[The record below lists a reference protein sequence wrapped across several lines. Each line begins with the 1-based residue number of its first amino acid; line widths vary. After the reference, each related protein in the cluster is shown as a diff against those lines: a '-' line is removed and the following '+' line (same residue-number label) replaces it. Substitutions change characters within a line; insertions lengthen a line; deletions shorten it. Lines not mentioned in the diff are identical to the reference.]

1 MAAKASKGKW
11 GALKEHLT
19 SSPPDRDAHLEANL
33 ENSVPEL
40 CIRLL
45 QVPTV
50 VNYSGVR
57 RRLEGSDQEWM
68 VQFLELNG
76 LDLLMEALERLSGR
90 GCARIADALLQLTC
104 VACVKAVM
112 NSSAGL
118 HFILDNEGYVRTL
131 SQALDTSNTMV
142 KMQVFELLAA
152 LTLFN
157 PQGHHLA
164 MDALEHYKSVNMQ
177 QYRFSVIMNEL
188 HATDNVPYMVVL
200 MSVVNV
206 IIFGVEDLRKRD
218 KLRKEFIGSGGGHVE
233 PSCAI
238 ICLPGLQLLQLLPK
252 LRETEDVDLNIQCEA
267 FEDTMAEDEEEMER
281 VYGGIDMSSHQEVFT
296 TLFTKLSSSP
306 ASVQLLSILQA
317 LLLVGPEQSEVWL
330 ALEALADR
338 ATLLAQDPD
347 VDSTKRL
354 MERLVSSKGQQG
366 PPKVKTTDRGV
377 QIDRSICP
385 SGLSE
390 VLIKESTT
398 PVATSP
404 PPHPHLPPPL
414 PSMRTFVPPLPGI
427 SGMPPPGLP
436 PPPPP
441 LPQMGHGGPPP
452 LPQMG
457 HGGLPQMGHGGPPPP
472 PPLPGMMGPPPPP
485 PLPGMMGPPP
495 PPPLPGMMGP
505 PPPPPLPGMMGPP
518 HPPPL
523 PGMMGPPHPPPLP
536 GMMGPPPPPPLPG
549 MMGPPPPPPLPGMMG
564 PPPPPPL
571 PGMMGPPP
579 PPPLPGM
586 MGPPPPPPLPGMM
599 GPPPPPPLPGMMGP
613 PPPPPLPGMMGP
625 PPPPPLPGMMGPPPP
640 PPLPGMMGPPPP
652 PPLPGMMGP
661 PPLLG
666 GDEII
671 VAQSVQ
677 MRSCYASSPKVGR
690 CPTLRMKKLNWQK
703 LPSRVV
709 TDSHSMWTSVQVD
722 SLEPD
727 YSSIEELFC
736 LPVTDSK
743 AKGSTPA
750 VKQEPKEISFIDAK
764 KNLNLNIFLKQFKC
778 SHKDFVA
785 MIQKGDR
792 SKFDVEVL
800 KQLQKLQ
807 PEKHEIENLKSYQG
821 EREKLA
827 GVDQF
832 YLQLLAVPCYALRIE
847 CMLLCE
853 EISSVLQMMQPKV
866 KLLDEACEGLRVST
880 RLPSF
885 CMLILDVGNFLNYGS
900 HTGNAEGFKISTLL
914 KLTETKANKSR
925 ITLLHHILEEAEQNH
940 DDLLNLPDDL
950 EICEKAARVNLETLQ
965 SEASLL
971 IKRLKESEKKV
982 ASSSVAAIKEQYLT
996 AIQGSQEAC
1005 RELEARFA
1013 SIDRK
1018 KEDLAQYLC
1027 EDSSRLSLEDLFST
1041 LHSFRGLF
1049 IKALKDNQTR
1059 REQAIKAE
1067 KRKKQ
1072 LEEEDSKRP
1081 RGENRKIIRKAPPV
1095 QEGCIIDHLLS
1106 DIRKGYAL
1114 RKTKHQADRTSLPS
1128 EDKKGASIQPGEQCT
1143 KLKGTSAIYAKEEV
1157 EKETSPIDLG
1167 QQSGDPVVVESGL
1180 PTDSSLQSSSPKTPA
1195 PSNLHTTTK
1204 DHIQSEDLNP
1214 GMDSSTDHQLKKS
1227 PEGKGFKAAESKVEN
1242 VNRNAFSAAGDGP
1255 KSRDAETDGNR
1266 ASGADGNG
1274 LEETLLS
1281 ESPSTTADVD
1291 AESKHAQKRGS
1302 TKRHGK
1308 GGCKKDEPK
1317 GKKKL

>member
-19 SSPPDRDAHLEANL
+19 SSPPDPDAHLEANL
-33 ENSVPEL
+33 ENADPEL

-50 VNYSGVR
+50 VNYSGLR
-57 RRLEGSDQEWM
+57 RRLEGSDQDWM

-152 LTLFN
+152 LSMFN

-164 MDALEHYKSVNMQ
+164 MDALDHYKSVKMH

-188 HATDNVPYMVVL
+188 HATDNVPYMVIL

-218 KLRKEFIGSGGGHVE
+218 KLRKEFIG
-233 PSCAI
+233 
-238 ICLPGLQLLQLLPK
+238 LQLLDLLPK
-252 LRETEDVDLNIQCEA
+252 LRETDDVDLNIQCEDFA
-267 FEDTMAEDEEEMER
+267 YTMAEDEEEMER

-296 TLFTKLSSSP
+296 TLFTKVSSYP

-317 LLLVGPEQSEVWL
+317 LLLLGPERSEVWL

-338 ATLLAQDPD
+338 ATLLAQDRMAAFG
-347 VDSTKRL
+347 T
-354 MERLVSSKGQQG
+354 
-366 PPKVKTTDRGV
+366 
-377 QIDRSICP
+377 
-385 SGLSE
+385 
-390 VLIKESTT
+390 
-398 PVATSP
+398 
-404 PPHPHLPPPL
+404 PPPL
-414 PSMRTFVPPLPGI
+414 LGF
-427 SGMPPPGLP
+427 SGMPPPPPPPPLPGLP

-441 LPQMGHGGPPP
+441 PP
-452 LPQMG
+452 LPGMG
-457 HGGLPQMGHGGPPPP
+457 NGGPPPP
-472 PPLPGMMGPPPPP
+472 PPLPGMGPPPPPPLPGIMGPPPPP
-485 PLPGMMGPPP
+485 PLPGMGPPP
-495 PPPLPGMMGP
+495 PPPLPGMGP
-505 PPPPPLPGMMGPP
+505 PPPPG
-518 HPPPL
+518 
-523 PGMMGPPHPPPLP
+523 
-536 GMMGPPPPPPLPG
+536 
-549 MMGPPPPPPLPGMMG
+549 
-564 PPPPPPL
+564 
-571 PGMMGPPP
+571 
-579 PPPLPGM
+579 
-586 MGPPPPPPLPGMM
+586 
-599 GPPPPPPLPGMMGP
+599 
-613 PPPPPLPGMMGP
+613 
-625 PPPPPLPGMMGPPPP
+625 
-640 PPLPGMMGPPPP
+640 
-652 PPLPGMMGP
+652 
-661 PPLLG
+661 G
-666 GDEII
+666 GDMIM
-671 VAQSVQ
+671 AQSVQ
-677 MRSCYASSPKVGR
+677 MLGRSSYARPPKAGR

-709 TDSHSMWTSVQVD
+709 TDSYSMWTSVQSD

-736 LPVTDSK
+736 LPVTESK
-743 AKGSTPA
+743 AKGSAPA

-764 KNLNLNIFLKQFKC
+764 KNLNLNIFLKQFRC
-778 SHKDFVA
+778 SHEDFVA

-853 EISSVLQMMQPKV
+853 EISSVLQMMQPKAE
-866 KLLDEACEGLRVST
+866 LLDEACESLRVST

-885 CMLILDVGNFLNYGS
+885 CKLILDVGNFLNHGS
-900 HTGNAEGFKISTLL
+900 HTGNAQGFKIGTLL

-925 ITLLHHILEEAEQNH
+925 ITLLHHILQEAEQNH

-950 EICEKAARVNLETLQ
+950 EICEMAAGVNLESIQT
-965 SEASLL
+965 EASSL
-971 IKRLKESEKKV
+971 IKRLKDSEKKV
-982 ASSSVAAIKEQYLT
+982 ASSSVEDIKEQYLT
-996 AIQGSQEAC
+996 AMQGSLEAC
-1005 RELEARFA
+1005 RVLEERFV

-1027 EDSSRLSLEDLFST
+1027 EDSSHLSLQELFST
-1041 LHSFRGLF
+1041 IKTFRGLF

-1072 LEEEDSKRP
+1072 QEEEDSKRP
-1081 RGENRKIIRKAPPV
+1081 RGDNGKIIRKAPPV
-1095 QEGCIIDHLLS
+1095 QEEGCIIDHLLS

-1114 RKTKHQADRTSLPS
+1114 RKTRPRADRTSLPS
-1128 EDKKGASIQPGEQCT
+1128 ADKKRDSSLPEQGT
-1143 KLKGTSAIYAKEEV
+1143 KPEGLSVIDAKDRDV
-1157 EKETSPIDLG
+1157 KVTSPNDQR
-1167 QQSGDPVVVESGL
+1167 QQDRDSVVGESSSGL
-1180 PTDSSLQSSSPKTPA
+1180 PTHPSLKSSSPETLG
-1195 PSNLHTTTK
+1195 PSDLHTTTAK
-1204 DHIQSEDLNP
+1204 DQGTCDHTQSEDLNP
-1214 GMDSSTDHQLKKS
+1214 GMDSLADRLVEEES
-1227 PEGKGFKAAESKVEN
+1227 PEVEGVKAAESEVED
-1242 VNRNAFSAAGDGP
+1242 VNRNAFSAGGDGP
-1255 KSRDAETDGNR
+1255 KSGDTETDGNQE
-1266 ASGADGNG
+1266 SGADGMG
-1274 LEETLLS
+1274 LEESQSS
-1281 ESPSTTADVD
+1281 ESPSTTAAGD
-1291 AESKHAQKRGS
+1291 AEPKQQAQKRGD
-1302 TKRHGK
+1302 TKSHSK
-1308 GGCKKDEPK
+1308 GGRKKKDKAK
-1317 GKKKL
+1317 GKKKE

>member
-1 MAAKASKGKW
+1 KSASKGKW

-218 KLRKEFIGSGGGHVE
+218 KLRKEFIG
-233 PSCAI
+233 
-238 ICLPGLQLLQLLPK
+238 LQLLQLLSK

-338 ATLLAQDPD
+338 ATLLAQDRE
-347 VDSTKRL
+347 SLINHLL
-354 MERLVSSKGQQG
+354 MVHKHYGAWRS
-366 PPKVKTTDRGV
+366 TTDGAW
-377 QIDRSICP
+377 RSSP
-385 SGLSE
+385 TPARHDG
-390 VLIKESTT
+390 STASPT
-398 PVATSP
+398 PAWHDGSTAWHDGSTASP
-404 PPHPHLPPPL
+404 TPAWHDGSTASPTPAWHDGSTASPTPARHDGSTASPTPAWHDG
-414 PSMRTFVPPLPGI
+414 STA
-427 SGMPPPGLP
+427 S
-436 PPPPP
+436 
-441 LPQMGHGGPPP
+441 
-452 LPQMG
+452 
-457 HGGLPQMGHGGPPPP
+457 
-472 PPLPGMMGPPPPP
+472 
-485 PLPGMMGPPP
+485 
-495 PPPLPGMMGP
+495 
-505 PPPPPLPGMMGPP
+505 
-518 HPPPL
+518 
-523 PGMMGPPHPPPLP
+523 PPLP

-640 PPLPGMMGPPPP
+640 
-652 PPLPGMMGP
+652 
-661 PPLLG
+661 LG

-677 MRSCYASSPKVGR
+677 MRSCYTSSPKVGR

-709 TDSHSMWTSVQVD
+709 TASHSMWTSVQVD

-750 VKQEPKEISFIDAK
+750 VKQEPKEVISFIDAK
-764 KNLNLNIFLKQFKC
+764 KNLNLNIFLKQFRC

-853 EISSVLQMMQPKV
+853 EISSVLQIMQPKV
-866 KLLDEACEGLRVST
+866 KLLDEACESLRVST

-1081 RGENRKIIRKAPPV
+1081 RGENRKISKYNQQPTLQISVTSWPSLVEPCTGIILKPTHAHDVQAPP
-1095 QEGCIIDHLLS
+1095 
-1106 DIRKGYAL
+1106 Y
-1114 RKTKHQADRTSLPS
+1114 
-1128 EDKKGASIQPGEQCT
+1128 PGPI
-1143 KLKGTSAIYAKEEV
+1143 TSAK
-1157 EKETSPIDLG
+1157 
-1167 QQSGDPVVVESGL
+1167 
-1180 PTDSSLQSSSPKTPA
+1180 
-1195 PSNLHTTTK
+1195 
-1204 DHIQSEDLNP
+1204 
-1214 GMDSSTDHQLKKS
+1214 
-1227 PEGKGFKAAESKVEN
+1227 FKALPESEITSSV
-1242 VNRNAFSAAGDGP
+1242 SI
-1255 KSRDAETDGNR
+1255 
-1266 ASGADGNG
+1266 
-1274 LEETLLS
+1274 
-1281 ESPSTTADVD
+1281 
-1291 AESKHAQKRGS
+1291 H
-1302 TKRHGK
+1302 
-1308 GGCKKDEPK
+1308 
-1317 GKKKL
+1317 

>member
-1 MAAKASKGKW
+1 MLAQLNLSLKKLAFRLVEYFFLNDYFLPFILLGKSASKGKW

-218 KLRKEFIGSGGGHVE
+218 KLRKEFIG
-233 PSCAI
+233 
-238 ICLPGLQLLQLLPK
+238 LQLLQLLPK

-296 TLFTKLSSSP
+296 TLFTKVSTNISHQSP
-306 ASVQLLSILQA
+306 SHA
-317 LLLVGPEQSEVWL
+317 
-330 ALEALADR
+330 
-338 ATLLAQDPD
+338 D

-354 MERLVSSKGQQG
+354 MERLVSSKGHQG
-366 PPKVKTTDRGV
+366 SPKVKTTDRGV
-377 QIDRSICP
+377 QIDRSIC
-385 SGLSE
+385 LSE

-414 PSMRTFVPPLPGI
+414 PSMRTFVPPLPGF

-436 PPPPP
+436 PPPP
-441 LPQMGHGGPPP
+441 LPQMGHG
-452 LPQMG
+452 
-457 HGGLPQMGHGGPPPP
+457 
-472 PPLPGMMGPPPPP
+472 
-485 PLPGMMGPPP
+485 
-495 PPPLPGMMGP
+495 
-505 PPPPPLPGMMGPP
+505 
-518 HPPPL
+518 
-523 PGMMGPPHPPPLP
+523 
-536 GMMGPPPPPPLPG
+536 GPPPPPPLPG

-652 PPLPGMMGP
+652 
-661 PPLLG
+661 LG

-764 KNLNLNIFLKQFKC
+764 KNLNLNIFLKQFRC

-807 PEKHEIENLKSYQG
+807 PEKHEIENLKSYKG

-866 KLLDEACEGLRVST
+866 KLLDEACESKSST

-1128 EDKKGASIQPGEQCT
+1128 EDKGDSIQPGGEHED
-1143 KLKGTSAIYAKEEV
+1143 GT
-1157 EKETSPIDLG
+1157 G
-1167 QQSGDPVVVESGL
+1167 
-1180 PTDSSLQSSSPKTPA
+1180 
-1195 PSNLHTTTK
+1195 H
-1204 DHIQSEDLNP
+1204 
-1214 GMDSSTDHQLKKS
+1214 
-1227 PEGKGFKAAESKVEN
+1227 
-1242 VNRNAFSAAGDGP
+1242 
-1255 KSRDAETDGNR
+1255 
-1266 ASGADGNG
+1266 
-1274 LEETLLS
+1274 
-1281 ESPSTTADVD
+1281 
-1291 AESKHAQKRGS
+1291 
-1302 TKRHGK
+1302 
-1308 GGCKKDEPK
+1308 
-1317 GKKKL
+1317 

>member
-50 VNYSGVR
+50 VNYSGVW

-152 LTLFN
+152 LALFN

-218 KLRKEFIGSGGGHVE
+218 KLRKEFI
-233 PSCAI
+233 
-238 ICLPGLQLLQLLPK
+238 GLQLLQLLPK

-366 PPKVKTTDRGV
+366 SPKVKTTDRGV

-385 SGLSE
+385 SGLSD

-404 PPHPHLPPPL
+404 PPHLPPPL
-414 PSMRTFVPPLPGI
+414 PSMRTFVPPLPGF

-452 LPQMG
+452 PPPLPGMMG
-457 HGGLPQMGHGGPPPP
+457 PPPPPPGMMGPPPP

-505 PPPPPLPGMMGPP
+505 PPPPPP
-518 HPPPL
+518 
-523 PGMMGPPHPPPLP
+523 P

-586 MGPPPPPPLPGMM
+586 MGLPPPPPLPGMM
-599 GPPPPPPLPGMMGP
+599 GPPPP
-613 PPPPPLPGMMGP
+613 
-625 PPPPPLPGMMGPPPP
+625 
-640 PPLPGMMGPPPP
+640 
-652 PPLPGMMGP
+652 
-661 PPLLG
+661 LG

-764 KNLNLNIFLKQFKC
+764 KNLNLNIFLKQFRC

-866 KLLDEACEGLRVST
+866 KLLDEACESLRVST

-950 EICEKAARVNLETLQ
+950 EICEKAARVNLESLQ

-971 IKRLKESEKKV
+971 IKRLKDSEKKV

-1128 EDKKGASIQPGEQCT
+1128 EDKKEDSIQPGEQCT
-1143 KLKGTSAIYAKEEV
+1143 KLKGTSAIDAKEEV
-1157 EKETSPIDLG
+1157 EKGTSPIDLG

-1180 PTDSSLQSSSPKTPA
+1180 PTDPSLQSSSPKTPG

-1204 DHIQSEDLNP
+1204 DHIQSEDLKL
-1214 GMDSSTDHQLKKS
+1214 GMDSSTDRQLKES
-1227 PEGKGFKAAESKVEN
+1227 PEGEGFKAAESKVEN

-1266 ASGADGNG
+1266 ESGADRNG
-1274 LEETLLS
+1274 LEKTPSS

-1308 GGCKKDEPK
+1308 AKRK
-1317 GKKKL
+1317 GKDHTKLKKYMRCPYDGRCDTPRA